1 MGDLNSEY
9 AADNQLITL
18 LEDSLGLS
26 TWQPHV
32 EVVTL
37 PKLQKRLDWVLVS
50 RDVEIVTLEV
60 SPDPLS
66 DHRAIVAELRFLE
79 I

>member
-1 MGDLNSEY
+1 MGDLNSEF
-9 AADNQLITL
+9 AANSQLIPL

-32 EVVTL
+32 EVVTF

-50 RDVEIVTLEV
+50 RDIEIVTHEV
-60 SPDPLS
+60 LPDTLS
-66 DHRAIVAELRFLE
+66 DHRAIVAELRLLG